1 MDAYCG
7 RKQQLLY
14 KEVNMKIGVTSQNMR
29 TITAHAGKARRF
41 MIYEVSDDGQ
51 VKRDGEYS
59 LPKEMSLHEHPRGAA
74 HLVDDFDVL
83 ITGSC
88 GEGFLRK
95 MAARGVKVVV
105 TGETDPLT
113 AITKLLSGA
122 ELAPPIAEDEE
133 KESCGC
139 QCSGGGH
146 GHGH

>member
-1 MDAYCG
+1 
-7 RKQQLLY
+7 
-14 KEVNMKIGVTSQNMR
+14 MKIGVTSQNMR

-51 VKRDGEYS
+51 VKQAGEYN
-59 LPKEMSLHEHPRGAA
+59 LPKEMSLHEHPHGAA

-95 MAARGVKVVV
+95 MAARGVRVVV
-105 TGETDPLT
+105 TGETDPMT

-122 ELAPPIAEDEE
+122 ELAPPAAEKE
-133 KESCGC
+133 ESCGC
-139 QCSGGGH
+139 QCSGGRH
-146 GHGH
+146 GH